1 MRVVHGKENNGVKRL
16 CAASL
21 ALLLLLAAL
30 PSCTV
35 TFSGGTGT
43 TAAESAGV
51 TESAPT
57 EAETTDG
64 AAGTS
69 AETTAEETEAPVETT
84 APETEAPP
92 EQTDDEYTK
101 NY

>member
-1 MRVVHGKENNGVKRL
+1 MKRL

-35 TFSGGTGT
+35 TFSGGTQT
-43 TAAESAGV
+43 TAGRTDGV
-51 TESAPT
+51 TEPAPT
-57 EAETTDG
+57 EAQTTEG

-69 AETTAEETEAPVETT
+69 AETTAEETESPAETT
-84 APETEAPP
+84 APETESTP
-92 EQTDDEYTK
+92 EQTDDEFTK

>member
-1 MRVVHGKENNGVKRL
+1 MKRV

-30 PSCTV
+30 SSCTV
-35 TFSGGTGT
+35 TFSGGTQT
-43 TAAESAGV
+43 TAGRTDGATGSAG
-51 TESAPT
+51 T
-57 EAETTDG
+57 EAQTTDG
-64 AAGTS
+64 ATDLP
-69 AETTAEETEAPVETT
+69 AETTATETEAEPETPPETT
-84 APETEAPP
+84 APETEATP

>member
-1 MRVVHGKENNGVKRL
+1 MKRL

-21 ALLLLLAAL
+21 ALFLFLAAL
-30 PSCTV
+30 SSCTV

-64 AAGTS
+64 ATGTS
-69 AETTAEETEAPVETT
+69 AETTATETEAEPETPPETT
-84 APETEAPP
+84 APETEATP